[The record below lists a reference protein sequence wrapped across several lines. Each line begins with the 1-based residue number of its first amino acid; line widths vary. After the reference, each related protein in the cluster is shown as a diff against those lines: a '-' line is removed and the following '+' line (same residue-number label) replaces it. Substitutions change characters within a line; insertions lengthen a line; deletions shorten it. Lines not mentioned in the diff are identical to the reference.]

1 MGYTT
6 SSIHGIEVP
15 NSAEA
20 NDVPEDIGK
29 VVTALEGGSFARRL
43 TGAQIAALTGAQ
55 KTAGVLV
62 YNTTTNRLQISDGT
76 NFADYVAGTPTY
88 AIGALS
94 SNQTIAASG
103 SDVTVAF
110 SDSSD
115 PSGIHASGVFTLPSA
130 GVWQV
135 SGAAVFATGFSFTNT
150 IALKHNSTRIIT
162 CKPWYTKVSPA
173 QGSPT
178 AEFSILINAAA
189 SDTVRMVADNSNGL
203 SGIDLLAT
211 VTRMTVVKIGA

>member
-6 SSIHGIEVP
+6 STIHGIEVP
-15 NSAEA
+15 DSAEA
-20 NDVPEDIGK
+20 NNVPEDIGK
-29 VVTALEGGSFARRL
+29 VVTALEAGSLAKRL
-43 TGAQIAALTGAQ
+43 TGAAIAALTAPQ
-55 KTAGVLV
+55 KPAGLLV
-62 YNTTTNRLQISDGT
+62 YNTTTNRLQISDGSA
-76 NFADYVAGTPTY
+76 FADVGAPVY
-88 AIGALS
+88 AIGVLS

-110 SDSSD
+110 ADSSD
-115 PSGIHASGVFTLPSA
+115 PYGIHASGVFTFPSA

-135 SGAAVFATGFSFTNT
+135 SGVAVFNIGFSFNNT
-150 IALKHNSTRIIT
+150 IALKHNSSRIVT

-178 AEFSILINAAA
+178 AEFSILVNAAA
-189 SDTVRMVADNSNGL
+189 SDTVRMVADNSNEI

-211 VTRMTVVKIGA
+211 VTRMSVVKLGA